1 MNLMNLFSNHTT
13 AISEI
18 ERVTQAVIAGKLN
31 ERVNIIG
38 FNEDAKQFGN
48 SINKML
54 DAIVQPLN
62 VAADYVDR
70 IAKGA
75 IPTKITD
82 IYNGDFNILK
92 NNLNTCIDAINQQTA
107 AAQGIA
113 AGDFSVKINVRSE
126 NDEQAKSLIH
136 VIDAF
141 RLLQN
146 EMHRLTVASNAGLL
160 SERGKTEE
168 FEGEYAAVVRGV
180 NEMLDEILLPIS
192 EGNRILSMIQG
203 GDLRQKVDIVC
214 KGDHDKM
221 KQSVNGVH
229 SWLSDLVAYVTK
241 ISSGDL
247 TAEMAKASEHDQI
260 HEFLVLLKNNI
271 QALVTDANVL
281 SVAAVEG
288 RLATRADATKHQ
300 GDFRKI
306 VEGVNTTLDAVINP
320 LNVAANYVDNIS
332 KGAIPV
338 KITDTYNGDFNI
350 LKNNLNT
357 CIDAVNA
364 LVGDANVL
372 SVAAVEGRLATRADA
387 TKHQGDFRKIVEGV
401 NTTLDAVIT
410 PLNVAANYV
419 DNISKGAIPVKITDT
434 YNGDFNILKNNLN
447 TCIDAV
453 NALVADANVLSIA
466 AVEGRL
472 ATRADATKHQGDF
485 RKIVEGVN
493 TTLDAVINPLNVA
506 ANYVDNISKGAIPV
520 KITDTYNGDFN
531 ILKNN
536 LNTCIDAVNTLV
548 ADANLLAV
556 AAVEGRLATRADATK
571 HQGDFRKIVE
581 GVNTTLDAVINPLNV
596 AANYVDNIS
605 KGAIPVKITDTY
617 NGDFNILKNNL
628 NTCIDAVNTLVADA
642 NVLSVAAVEGRLA
655 TRADATK
662 HQGDFRKI
670 VEGVN
675 TTLDAVINPLNV
687 AANYVDNISK
697 GAIPVKITD
706 TYNGDFNILK
716 NNLNTCIDAV
726 NTLVAD
732 ANLLSVAAVE
742 GRLATRADATKHQ
755 GDFRK
760 IVEGVNH
767 TLDAVITPLNV
778 AANYVDNI
786 SKGAIPV
793 KITDTYNGDFNIL
806 KNNLNTCIDAV
817 NTLVADANVLSV
829 AAVEGRLAT
838 RADAT
843 KHQGDFRKIVEGVN
857 KTLDAVITPLNVA
870 ANYVDNI
877 SKGAIPVK
885 ITDTYNGDF
894 NILKNNLNTC
904 IDAVNALVADA
915 NVLAI
920 AAVEGRLATR
930 ADATKHQGDFRKIVE
945 GVNHTL
951 DAVINPLN
959 VAANYVERIARGD
972 TPPRIIDAYNGDFNA
987 IKNNLNQ
994 AIDAI
999 NQQTFAA
1006 QSISE
1011 GDLSVKVIVRSE
1023 NDEQAKSLIRVV
1035 EVLQGLQK
1043 ELQRLTASSKEGL
1056 LSERG
1061 KAEQFKGAY
1070 ADVIGGVNDM
1080 LDAILTPIGE
1090 GNRILSLI
1098 SNGDLRQR
1106 VEIQCKGDHEKMK
1119 QSVNTCID
1127 ALNALVT
1134 DVNMLVASA
1143 AEGDLKMRAANAS
1156 RHQGEYRKIIEG
1168 LNNTLDSII
1177 LPINEVV
1184 AVLTEVEKGD
1194 LTKTVHGHYKGQ
1206 LEDFKDTVN
1215 NTITK
1220 IAEIIG
1226 EVNSAAS
1233 NIASASG
1240 EISATAQS
1248 MSQASSEQASSVEE
1262 TSSAVEQMSASINQ
1276 NTENAKVTE
1285 GMATQ
1290 SSGEAIRGGEAV
1302 QKTVNAM
1309 KSIANK
1315 IGIIDDI
1322 AYQTNLLALNAAIE
1336 AARAGEHGKGFA
1348 VVAAEVRNLAERS
1361 QVAAKEIGALA
1372 ESSVEMAES
1381 AGKLLDTIVPSIK
1394 KTSDL
1399 VQEITA
1405 ASEEQSTGVAQ
1416 INTAMNQL
1424 NQITQQNASAS
1435 EELAATSEEMS
1446 GQAMQLQEMMEFF
1459 TVSGHKSPVSKHP
1472 SSKTTVKKA
1481 AMDHHYD
1488 EFNEDEF
1495 VKF

>member
-357 CIDAVNA
+357 CIDAVN
-364 LVGDANVL
+364 
-372 SVAAVEGRLATRADA
+372 
-387 TKHQGDFRKIVEGV
+387 
-401 NTTLDAVIT
+401 
-410 PLNVAANYV
+410 
-419 DNISKGAIPVKITDT
+419 
-434 YNGDFNILKNNLN
+434 
-447 TCIDAV
+447 
-453 NALVADANVLSIA
+453 
-466 AVEGRL
+466 
-472 ATRADATKHQGDF
+472 
-485 RKIVEGVN
+485 
-493 TTLDAVINPLNVA
+493 
-506 ANYVDNISKGAIPV
+506 
-520 KITDTYNGDFN
+520 
-531 ILKNN
+531 
-536 LNTCIDAVNTLV
+536 TLV

-581 GVNTTLDAVINPLNV
+581 GVNTTLDAVIN
-596 AANYVDNIS
+596 
-605 KGAIPVKITDTY
+605 
-617 NGDFNILKNNL
+617 
-628 NTCIDAVNTLVADA
+628 
-642 NVLSVAAVEGRLA
+642 
-655 TRADATK
+655 
-662 HQGDFRKI
+662 
-670 VEGVN
+670 
-675 TTLDAVINPLNV
+675 
-687 AANYVDNISK
+687 
-697 GAIPVKITD
+697 
-706 TYNGDFNILK
+706 
-716 NNLNTCIDAV
+716 
-726 NTLVAD
+726 
-732 ANLLSVAAVE
+732 
-742 GRLATRADATKHQ
+742 
-755 GDFRK
+755 
-760 IVEGVNH
+760 
-767 TLDAVITPLNV
+767 
-778 AANYVDNI
+778 
-786 SKGAIPV
+786 
-793 KITDTYNGDFNIL
+793 
-806 KNNLNTCIDAV
+806 
-817 NTLVADANVLSV
+817 
-829 AAVEGRLAT
+829 
-838 RADAT
+838 
-843 KHQGDFRKIVEGVN
+843 
-857 KTLDAVITPLNVA
+857 PLNVA